1 MKMSH
6 IDVKTNTYIDF
17 DIESNDTKPNFIL
30 GDYVKIS
37 KHENT
42 FAKVYTPN
50 WLQEAFVIKKVDTT
64 PP

>member
-1 MKMSH
+1 MWH

-17 DIESNDTKPNFIL
+17 DVESNDTKPNFIL
-30 GDYVKIS
+30 VDYVKIS
-37 KHENT
+37 KNENT

-50 WLQEAFVIKKVDTT
+50 WLQEAFVIKKVNTT